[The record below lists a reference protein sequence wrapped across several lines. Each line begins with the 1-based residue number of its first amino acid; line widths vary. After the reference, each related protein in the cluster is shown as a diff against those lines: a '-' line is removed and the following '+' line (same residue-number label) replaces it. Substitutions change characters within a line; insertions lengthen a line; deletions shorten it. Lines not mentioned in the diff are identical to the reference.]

1 MNWIFEAYASVYQ
14 TATGM
19 GRSDYCDVAPAK
31 GNDGERHDSKSKRR

>member
-19 GRSDYCDVAPAK
+19 GYSRCANAAPAK
-31 GNDGERHDSKSKRR
+31 NTDYGRHDDKSPRR

>member
-19 GRSDYCDVAPAK
+19 GRPQGGNAAVAKKSECDRHGVPAPT
-31 GNDGERHDSKSKRR
+31 R